1 MTNNE
6 AIKIIENM
14 VETLAYYDDIVLY
27 DYEEDAIEQLI
38 KTAKAY
44 DALIASDKHYTYED
58 LINVAM
64 REK

>member
-6 AIKIIENM
+6 AIKIVEDM
-14 VETLAYYDDIVLY
+14 VENLSYYDDIVLY
-27 DYEEDAIEQLI
+27 DYEEDAIQQLI

-44 DALIASDKHYTYED
+44 DALIASGKHYTYD
-58 LINVAM
+58 DILNMTM

>member
-27 DYEEDAIEQLI
+27 DYEEYAIQQLI

-44 DALIASDKHYTYED
+44 DALIASDKNYTYED

>member
-1 MTNNE
+1 MGDNMTNQE
-6 AIKIIENM
+6 AIEIINN
-14 VETLAYYDDIVLY
+14 
-27 DYEEDAIEQLI
+27 LI
-38 KTAKAY
+38 ILNKDEFYPDELEAFERLIQTAKAY

>member
-6 AIKIIENM
+6 AIKIVENM
-14 VETLAYYDDIVLY
+14 VETLTSIDEIFLY

-38 KTAKAY
+38 KTAKTY
-44 DALIASDKHYTYED
+44 DALIASGKHYTYED
-58 LINVAM
+58 IMNVAM

>member
-6 AIKIIENM
+6 AIKIVENM
-14 VETLAYYDDIVLY
+14 VEILTSIDDVFLY
-27 DYEEDAIEQLI
+27 NYEEDAIEQLI

-44 DALIASDKHYTYED
+44 DALIASGKHYTYD
-58 LINVAM
+58 DILNMSM